1 MSKINDPAILA
12 ERRLLR
18 AQLRSLGLA
27 PNAVVEIAARAGGQT
42 SAALSEELTRTAGP
56 IEARHALVQFRDVEF
71 RDAQGTGDGSYT
83 LTGYAAVYG
92 VETVLYD
99 GSWWRFREVI
109 APEAFVPVLGR
120 TPDVHLN
127 IGHDMTRAIARTGID
142 GVGGLELASDDQ
154 GLRVFARLDPAD
166 PDVVSLA
173 AKMNRGIV
181 DQMSFAFT
189 IARAKY
195 ESEIDEE
202 ADFEDELRTILE
214 IGELYDTAVC
224 AQGAYSQTS
233 AELAVRSLVTALGR
247 AGVDLAGQ
255 LKHRDNGS
263 GVNAT
268 TTDDDGDEPAEV
280 DVDVTVNVTVTAE
293 NTETTTGDDAD
304 DAQTADDSQRA
315 RKAQTMRIRI
325 ALDD

>member
-1 MSKINDPAILA
+1 LSKINDPAILA

-181 DQMSFAFT
+181 DQMT
-189 IARAKY
+189 
-195 ESEIDEE
+195 
-202 ADFEDELRTILE
+202 LRVHDRTRE
-214 IGELYDTAVC
+214 
-224 AQGAYSQTS
+224 
-233 AELAVRSLVTALGR
+233 VRVRDRRRSRLRGR
-247 AGVDLAGQ
+247 APNHPRDRRALRHRGMRSRRLLA
-255 LKHRDNGS
+255 
-263 GVNAT
+263 
-268 TTDDDGDEPAEV
+268 
-280 DVDVTVNVTVTAE
+280 NV
-293 NTETTTGDDAD
+293 G
-304 DAQTADDSQRA
+304 RA
-315 RKAQTMRIRI
+315 RRAQSCDCARSRRG
-325 ALDD
+325 